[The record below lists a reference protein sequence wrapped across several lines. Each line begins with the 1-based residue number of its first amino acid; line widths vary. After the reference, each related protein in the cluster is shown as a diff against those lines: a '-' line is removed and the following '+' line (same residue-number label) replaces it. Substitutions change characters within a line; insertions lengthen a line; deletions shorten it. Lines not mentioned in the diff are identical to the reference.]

1 MTAALEVLPAVAHE
15 ATPASVPTIADA
27 PPATRG
33 QILRLQQSMLPHAC
47 EMFPHIDHFAP
58 GLYLREFRM
67 PAGSLVVGKTHRH
80 AHPMLVTKGRA
91 IVVSVFGRQV
101 VEAGHVSI
109 SQPGAKRVVL
119 ALEDTVFI
127 TVHANPDDCRDL
139 DVIETRTI
147 RPEDP
152 AEIEAAVREL
162 LS

>member
-1 MTAALEVLPAVAHE
+1 
-15 ATPASVPTIADA
+15 
-27 PPATRG
+27 
-33 QILRLQQSMLPHAC
+33 
-47 EMFPHIDHFAP
+47 MFPHVDHFAP

-67 PAGSLVVGKTHRH
+67 PAYSLVVGKTHLH

-91 IVVSVFGRQV
+91 LVVSEFGREEV
-101 VEAGHVSI
+101 SAGYIAI

-119 ALEDTVFI
+119 ALEETVFV

-162 LS
+162 LR